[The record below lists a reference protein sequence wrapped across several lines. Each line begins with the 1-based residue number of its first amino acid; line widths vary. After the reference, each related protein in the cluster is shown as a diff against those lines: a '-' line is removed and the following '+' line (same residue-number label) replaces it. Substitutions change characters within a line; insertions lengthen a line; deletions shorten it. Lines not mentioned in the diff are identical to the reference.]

1 MSQIV
6 FTLVLLNQSQK
17 NKHGDLAS
25 IDMYRGITLTPVV
38 SKLFE
43 SVLLSIYGDW
53 LSSDQLQYGF
63 KKDSSCSHAL
73 FNFTESVRYYNK
85 RGSKVYS
92 AFLDASKAFDKV
104 LLNGLI
110 RKLIKRNTPIPL
122 IRILYTWF
130 NNLHCSVVWKSM
142 FGAPFVVFCG
152 VRQGSI
158 LSPFLF
164 AIYVDELIDRPRC
177 SGYGLYI
184 GSIFMGAILY
194 ADDIALL
201 ACSCLSL
208 QRLFV

>member
-1 MSQIV
+1 MFQFNSFHFGGIIKPIPQ
-6 FTLVLLNQSQK
+6 
-17 NKHGDLAS
+17 NKHGDLTN

-73 FNFTESVRYYNK
+73 FNFTESVRHYNK

-92 AFLDASKAFDKV
+92 AVLDASKAFDKV

-110 RKLIKRNTPIPL
+110 RKLTKRNIPIPL

-130 NNLHCSVVWKSM
+130 NNLHCSVTWS
-142 FGAPFVVFCG
+142 
-152 VRQGSI
+152 
-158 LSPFLF
+158 
-164 AIYVDELIDRPRC
+164 
-177 SGYGLYI
+177 
-184 GSIFMGAILY
+184 
-194 ADDIALL
+194 
-201 ACSCLSL
+201 
-208 QRLFV
+208 